1 MFRSRRRRVVFPQ
14 LEHARLS
21 AAVALAWDE
30 VVIPLPLRRE
40 SFVTGVALHDRG
52 YGEHDADEIGAVPRD
67 RWLGI
72 QRRSF
77 APMGV
82 DPVVDLVVAMH
93 VRRLVSHA
101 TSHAARA
108 AFMEMDEG
116 IPTLREAA
124 AVSKEGA
131 AAADRITD
139 LCDRV
144 SFAFCLEQPESG
156 SMEVVGP
163 DGGAIAV
170 RYEVDGQGTI
180 VLDPWPLEELTVS
193 GVLIA
198 YAADAYPRVLDPV
211 VTPFRIEPA

>member
-1 MFRSRRRRVVFPQ
+1 MVFPQ

-21 AAVALAWDE
+21 AAIALAWDE
-30 VVIPLPLRRE
+30 VVVPLPLPRE
-40 SFVTGVALHDRG
+40 SFVAGVALHDRG

-67 RWLGI
+67 RWLAT

-77 APMGV
+77 APTRV

-93 VRRLVSHA
+93 VRRLVSHV
-101 TSHAARA
+101 TDDAARA
-108 AFMEMDEG
+108 ALTEMDGG
-116 IPTLREAA
+116 IPALREAA
-124 AVSKEGA
+124 EVSEEDA

-144 SFAFCLEQPESG
+144 SFDFCLEQPESG
-156 SMEVVGP
+156 SMVVVGP
-163 DGGAIAV
+163 DGGTIAV
-170 RYEVDGQGTI
+170 RYEVDGHGTI
-180 VLDPWPLEELTVS
+180 VLDPWPLEERTVS
-193 GVLIA
+193 GVLLG

>member
-1 MFRSRRRRVVFPQ
+1 MVFPQ

-21 AAVALAWDE
+21 AAIALAWDE
-30 VVIPLPLRRE
+30 VVIPLPIRRE
-40 SFVTGVALHDRG
+40 SFVKGVALHDRG

-67 RWLGI
+67 RWLAI

-77 APMGV
+77 APTGV

-93 VRRLVSHA
+93 VRRLVSHG
-101 TSHAARA
+101 TDDAARA
-108 AFMEMDEG
+108 ALADMDEG
-116 IPTLREAA
+116 IPALREAA
-124 AVSKEGA
+124 AVSKEDA

-144 SFAFCLEQPESG
+144 SFDFCLEQPESG
-156 SMEVVGP
+156 STGVVAP
-163 DGGAIAV
+163 DGGTIAI
-170 RYEVDGQGTI
+170 RYDMDGEGAI
-180 VLDPWPLEELTVS
+180 VLDPWPLEGRTVS
-193 GVLIA
+193 GVLLG